1 VHVAEKSPFLCANI
15 GAALWCHEGPP
26 ATNPRATASSL
37 LHPLPASP
45 SHTNCLAFLFPEGA
59 LSLSLCHSP
68 PSPSHCRPACS
79 APATLAASTLP
90 GRSCPR
96 HGFLGGHLPAGPGA
110 AARWR
115 GPRQGRGRAGA
126 LSCGAHW
133 TPTSPTWALT
143 VRNGAL
149 RRRVPSYLN
158 SPCSLSVGR
167 FEETRR
173 LARLGLVIT

>member
-110 AARWR
+110 RRPPA
-115 GPRQGRGRAGA
+115 PQRAG
-126 LSCGAHW
+126 GARAKDEAVPAHCR
-133 TPTSPTWALT
+133 AVLT
-143 VRNGAL
+143 GHQRL
-149 RRRVPSYLN
+149 RH
-158 SPCSLSVGR
+158 GH
-167 FEETRR
+167 
-173 LARLGLVIT
+173 